1 MFDKMLASLGI
12 GSAKVDTRLAKS
24 TYRQG
29 EMIKGDIYVQGGKST
44 QKIDS
49 IYMYLILQ
57 NYIDE
62 QSDEYVLDEFLLT
75 DTFHIQANESKV
87 IPFEFQLP
95 YDTPVTT
102 GGAPIYLKTGLDI
115 DMAVD
120 PDDLDGFEVL
130 PHPIVDRILQ
140 SIEMIGFQLS
150 SVEFDHETFHERHPF
165 VQKYRL
171 IPQWEYQNVLD
182 EVKMVFYPSVHEVD
196 VILQVNSKPVGL
208 KSQVKEALNIDEKFV
223 RFTISETEED
233 CRAVIEKHLRDCMG

>member
-29 EMIKGDIYVQGGKST
+29 EIIKGDIFVQGGKSE

-57 NYIDE
+57 NYLDE

-75 DTFHIQANESKV
+75 DTFHIQAHESKV

-102 GGAPIYLKTGLDI
+102 GGSPIYLKTGLDVK
-115 DMAVD
+115 MAVD

-130 PHPIVDRILQ
+130 PHPLVDQILQ
-140 SIEMIGFQLS
+140 SVELIGFQLS
-150 SVEFDHETFHERHPF
+150 RIEFDHETFHEKHPF
-165 VQKYRL
+165 VQKYKFL
-171 IPQWEYQNVLD
+171 PQWNYQDVLD
-182 EVKMVFYPSVHEVD
+182 EIKMVFYPSVHEVD
-196 VILQVNSKPVGL
+196 VILQVNTKPVGL
-208 KSQVKEALNIDEKFV
+208 KSHMKEALNIDEKFV
-223 RFTISETEED
+223 RFTISDTQKD
-233 CRAVIEKHLRDCMG
+233 FGTLIEQHIRDCF